1 MEVLERLSTKVD
13 GLKAAYEA
21 LKRENDELKSQINS
35 SGSLQDEVT
44 KLKSELAQK
53 DAEIEAIIEKVETL
67 LAQ

>member
-1 MEVLERLSTKVD
+1 MEILERLSAKID
-13 GLKAAYEA
+13 GLKEAYEV
-21 LKRENDELKSQINS
+21 LKHENDELKSQISS

-44 KLKSELAQK
+44 RLKSELAQK

>member
-1 MEVLERLSTKVD
+1 MEILERLSTKID
-13 GLKAAYEA
+13 GLKEAYEV
-21 LKRENDELKSQINS
+21 LKHENDELKSQLNN

-44 KLKSELAQK
+44 RLKSELAQK